1 MTPTSVLSK
10 QGRPNDLLPKGQ
22 HVAEVSIDPELEQEM
37 EFGVSHDAGLDSAN
51 HQTPMVVGV
60 SQLAASM
67 QRKEEEPSNIAIET
81 AMQQEPPQ
89 ARRSTFGAHPEPF
102 QG

>member
-1 MTPTSVLSK
+1 M
-10 QGRPNDLLPKGQ
+10 
-22 HVAEVSIDPELEQEM
+22 AEVSIDPELEQEM

-81 AMQQEPPQ
+81 AMQQSHAAVAKSIRDMQ
-89 ARRSTFGAHPEPF
+89 ARRSEGVAEMV
-102 QG
+102 QAC